1 MADYR
6 VLVIN
11 PGSTSTKL
19 SYFAGEVEA
28 ARGRIEHPSGEL
40 GRFPDI
46 PSQLDYRL
54 GIVERF
60 IKTNGIEE
68 KGLDAIAA
76 RGGLM
81 KPVRSGT
88 YRINA
93 AMADDLARSKE
104 RWGREHASNLGAML
118 ALRLSEELGVPAFTS
133 DPVTVDE
140 MSEVARISG
149 VPEIKRKSHLHALNI
164 KAVLRRACREL
175 GIDMAA
181 SGFVVAHIGGG
192 VSIAAVRGG
201 AIVDV
206 NNALLGMG
214 PFGPARAGALPIGDL
229 MGLAFSGAYDRTG
242 LERKLVY
249 ESGLTGYLGT
259 SDVREVE
266 RRAMSGDALADTVY
280 RAMAYQTAKEI
291 GAMAAAL
298 SGRVDAVLLTGGVAN
313 SSMFTDMLAAM
324 TDFIAPVRVYPGE
337 FEMEALAEHARAV
350 LDGEE
355 EVLEY
360 D

>member
-1 MADYR
+1 MNDFR
-6 VLVIN
+6 ILVIN
-11 PGSTSTKL
+11 PGSTSSKL
-19 SYFAGEVEA
+19 SYFVGSEEA
-28 ARGRIEHPSGEL
+28 ASKRIEHPMDEL

-46 PSQLDYRL
+46 PSQLEYRL
-54 GIVERF
+54 GIVEGF
-60 IKTNGIEE
+60 IKTNGIIER
-68 KGLDAIAA
+68 GLDAIAA

-88 YRINA
+88 YRINQT
-93 AMADDLARSKE
+93 MADDLAHSKE

-118 ALRLSEELGVPAFTS
+118 ALRLSKMYGVPPFTS

-164 KAVLRRACREL
+164 KAVIRRACSEL
-175 GIDMAA
+175 GLDVSV

-192 VSIAAVRGG
+192 VSIAAVKGG
-201 AIVDV
+201 EILDV

-214 PFGPARAGALPIGDL
+214 PFGPARAGALPVGDL
-229 MGLAFSGAYDRTG
+229 VGLAYSGAYDRAD

-259 SDVREVE
+259 PDVREVE
-266 RRAMSGDALADTVY
+266 RRMRSGDVLADTVY

-298 SGRVDAVLLTGGVAN
+298 SGGVDAVLLTGGVAN
-313 SSMFTDMLAAM
+313 SEMFTGMVAAM
-324 TDFIAPVRVYPGE
+324 TAFIAQVRVYPGE

-350 LDGEE
+350 LAGEE
-355 EVLEY
+355 EVLVYE
-360 D
+360 

>member
-1 MADYR
+1 MNTR
-6 VLVIN
+6 RILVIN

-19 SYFAGEVEA
+19 SYFAGDVEA
-28 ARGRIEHPSGEL
+28 ARGRIEHPMDEL
-40 GRFPDI
+40 GSFPDI
-46 PSQLDYRL
+46 PSQLEYRL
-54 GIVERF
+54 GIVEGF

-68 KGLDAIAA
+68 KKLDAIAA

-88 YRINA
+88 YRINQ
-93 AMADDLARSKE
+93 AMVDDLVRSKG

-118 ALRLSEELGVPAFTS
+118 ARRLSEKLGVPAFTS

-140 MSEVARISG
+140 MSEVARVSG

-164 KAVLRRACREL
+164 KAVLGRACRDL
-175 GIDMAA
+175 GVEVSV
-181 SGFVVAHIGGG
+181 SGFVIAHVGGG
-192 VSIAAVRGG
+192 VSIAAVKGG

-229 MGLAFSGAYDRTG
+229 VEMAFSGRYDREG

-266 RRAMSGDALADTVY
+266 RRVLSGDALADTVY
-280 RAMAYQTAKEI
+280 RAMAYQTSKEI

-324 TDFIAPVRVYPGE
+324 VAFIAPVRVYPGE

-350 LDGEE
+350 LAGEE

-360 D
+360 E